1 MLITTNSPRSEYAAL
16 KAAGDL
22 GIPSLCLVDLFALQ
36 EINWL
41 KTPGLGTKVCV
52 LNKAVRDMFVRE
64 GRPEDEIAITGNP
77 AFDAIYDPAVIQAGS
92 DLRQARGW
100 GKGRFTILYATS
112 TEPERHPFTGEVGDH
127 NLPSLI
133 EERLRDI
140 LKDRP
145 DLELVVRRHPNEVQ
159 EVKPGERIYSS
170 GPTEDICMLIHAVD
184 IVLVTSSTVGA
195 QAYLAGVPLISI
207 ESSIMSKDTPYADF
221 GMARSAQ
228 SLEDLEEV
236 LLDEIACLKTVQTN
250 KVTVQRCEY
259 ASATSLACDQAIE
272 MLSSSTCSGS

>member
-1 MLITTNSPRSEYAAL
+1 
-16 KAAGDL
+16 
-22 GIPSLCLVDLFALQ
+22 
-36 EINWL
+36 
-41 KTPGLGTKVCV
+41 
-52 LNKAVRDMFVRE
+52 
-64 GRPEDEIAITGNP
+64 
-77 AFDAIYDPAVIQAGS
+77 
-92 DLRQARGW
+92 
-100 GKGRFTILYATS
+100 
-112 TEPERHPFTGEVGDH
+112 
-127 NLPSLI
+127 
-133 EERLRDI
+133 